1 MPSRSEF
8 AVAADAVNVRLPP
21 MICFRVTRYCN
32 ARCGFC
38 LAPPDGIHPKADTLI
53 RRIDWLMQ
61 RGVTTI
67 HFCGGEPTIHPDLP
81 ELLAYVQSRAGTSRM
96 TTNGIA
102 LSETLVT
109 ALRVARTRVKVSL
122 HGDQEQHDK
131 IVGRAAFDA
140 AVHNL
145 RRLQSANIPTTVQ
158 TTIVAGGE
166 WVLDWV
172 ANFCVAAQVRQLSIL
187 PFIPRG
193 SGYRTQVEYG
203 LTRTQRTALRES
215 VRRKRHALTGR
226 VDVRWLDFS
235 SQPLYVVEADGRVVI
250 EGATE
255 SLDEVVCV
263 IPGDPGKRKRIP
275 IQHVSNG

>member
-1 MPSRSEF
+1 MPSLGKF
-8 AVAADAVNVRLPP
+8 AMAADAVNVHLPP
-21 MICFRVTRYCN
+21 MVYFRVTRYCN

-38 LAPPDGIHPKADTLI
+38 LAPPDGIHPNADTLI

-67 HFCGGEPTIHPDLP
+67 HFCGGEPTIHPALP
-81 ELLAYVQSRAGTSRM
+81 ELLAYVQTRAGASRM
-96 TTNGIA
+96 TTNGI
-102 LSETLVT
+102 LMPENLLT
-109 ALRVARTRVKVSL
+109 ALRAARTRVKVSL
-122 HGDQEQHDK
+122 HGNQEQHDK

-140 AVHNL
+140 TMRNL

-172 ANFCVAAQVRQLSIL
+172 ADFCVVARVRQLSIL

-203 LTRTQRTALRES
+203 LTWAQRTALRES
-215 VRRKRHALTGR
+215 VRRKRHALSGR
-226 VDVRWLDFS
+226 LDVRWLDFS

-250 EGATE
+250 ERATE
-255 SLDEVVCV
+255 SLDAVVCV
-263 IPGDPGKRKRIP
+263 IPGDPVNRKRIP
-275 IQHVSNG
+275 IQHVPNY